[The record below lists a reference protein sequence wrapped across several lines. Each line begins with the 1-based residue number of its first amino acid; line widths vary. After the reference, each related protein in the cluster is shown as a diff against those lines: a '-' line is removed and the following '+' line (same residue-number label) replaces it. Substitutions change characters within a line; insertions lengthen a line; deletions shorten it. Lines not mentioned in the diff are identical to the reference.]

1 MTIWVWVG
9 FVLLVLLMLA
19 ADLGVFNR
27 RARVISASEALAWT
41 GMWVAVSLGFTVL
54 VYYLYEGH
62 WAHIRL
68 PTTDTLTGYH
78 ACLQFLTGYVLEKSL
93 SVDNIFIIALIF
105 TYFQVPAAY
114 QHRTLFWG
122 ILGALVMRGAMIA
135 GGSVLLSRFSWMVY
149 VFGGLLMLTAVK
161 MLIVRHD
168 NLEPERNPLV
178 KLARRVYPVSRTF
191 EGERFFTRVDGRR
204 AITPLFLVLLVV
216 ESTDV
221 LFAVDSIPAIFA
233 VTQDPFL
240 VFTSN
245 VFAILGLR
253 SLYFALAALI
263 GKFRYLKMSLVFVL
277 AFVGVKMMLVHH
289 HPIPTPVSLAV
300 IGGMLSVGVLAS
312 VFGAKRDTAALAAT
326 LIDQTSDLA
335 ELTLR
340 QARRIVILVVGTS
353 LLIVG
358 VAMIVL
364 PGPAFVVL
372 PAGLALL
379 GTEFVW
385 ARRLIR
391 RIRRQVGDA
400 RDSFRNMMK

>member
-19 ADLGVFNR
+19 VDLGVFNR
-27 RARVISASEALAWT
+27 RPRVIGAGEALAWS
-41 GMWVAVSLGFTVL
+41 GMWVAVSLGFMVP

-68 PTTDTLTGYH
+68 PTTGTLMGYH

-93 SVDNIFIIALIF
+93 SVDNIFVIALIF
-105 TYFQVPAAY
+105 AYFQVPAAY

-122 ILGALVMRGAMIA
+122 VLGALVLRGAMIA
-135 GGSVLLSRFSWMVY
+135 GGSLLLSRFMWMAY
-149 VFGGLLMLTAVK
+149 VFGGLLILTAVK

-178 KLARRVYPVSRTF
+178 KLARRVYPVSKTF

-277 AFVGVKMMLVHH
+277 AFVGVKMILVHH

-312 VFGAKRDTAALAAT
+312 IFGAKRDTAALAPT
-326 LIDQTSDLA
+326 LMDQTSDLA
-335 ELTLR
+335 ELTLK

-358 VAMIVL
+358 AVMIVL
-364 PGPAFVVL
+364 PGPAFIVL

-385 ARRLIR
+385 ARRLIL

-400 RDSFRNMMK
+400 RDSFRNMTK

>member
-1 MTIWVWVG
+1 
-9 FVLLVLLMLA
+9 L
-19 ADLGVFNR
+19 
-27 RARVISASEALAWT
+27 
-41 GMWVAVSLGFTVL
+41 
-54 VYYLYEGH
+54 
-62 WAHIRL
+62 
-68 PTTDTLTGYH
+68 
-78 ACLQFLTGYVLEKSL
+78 
-93 SVDNIFIIALIF
+93 
-105 TYFQVPAAY
+105 
-114 QHRTLFWG
+114 
-122 ILGALVMRGAMIA
+122 
-135 GGSVLLSRFSWMVY
+135 
-149 VFGGLLMLTAVK
+149 
-161 MLIVRHD
+161 
-168 NLEPERNPLV
+168 
-178 KLARRVYPVSRTF
+178 
-191 EGERFFTRVDGRR
+191 EGERFFTRIDGRR

-253 SLYFALAALI
+253 SLYFALAGLI

-277 AFVGVKMMLVHH
+277 AFVGVKMILVHH

-312 VFGAKRDTAALAAT
+312 IFGAKRDTAALAPT
-326 LIDQTSDLA
+326 LMDQTSDLA
-335 ELTLR
+335 ELTLK

-358 VAMIVL
+358 AVMIVL
-364 PGPAFVVL
+364 PGPALIVL

-385 ARRLIR
+385 ARRLML

-400 RDSFRNMMK
+400 RDSFRNKTK